1 MDLDNQVERFREAV
15 AAAGPRGRT
24 TAYPVE
30 LRKIAVSYVKARV
43 AAGGSAGG
51 ACRELGI
58 GTDTFRRW
66 SAENATSPARA
77 TAAFRP
83 VKLAAAAPVAEQQAN
98 HVVVHGPGGLR
109 IEGLD
114 VAGLA
119 ELLRRLG

>member
-1 MDLDNQVERFREAV
+1 MDLDKQAERFRVAV

-30 LRKIAVSYVKARV
+30 LRDLAVGYVKARV

-66 SAENATSPARA
+66 SAESTPAPARA
-77 TAAFRP
+77 IGAFRP
-83 VKLAAAAPVAEQQAN
+83 VNLAAAAPVATQQAN
-98 HVVVHGPGGLR
+98 HIVVYGPSGLR